1 MTRRTLHARV
11 GLLAVSTVVSVLAGE
26 VAYRAYSRGSGH
38 TADGDR
44 PWRQRISRMNATIYR
59 RSDDPRLIY
68 EPRPASSV
76 EMPYGAAG
84 FNAAGMRDDREHTER
99 GDGRARVAVVGDSV
113 VWGEEIALADTL
125 PRHIESASG
134 GRAEVLNFGVSGY
147 DTAQEALWYERAVRR
162 WRPSVV
168 VVVYCINDVMI
179 MSGPFNRYAT
189 PDEAR
194 RKDEQDA
201 FFDRVAPLR
210 AETLE
215 GLGQREEERAT
226 LRWVARARSAWRVER
241 HQRSADYRDEYTVM
255 YAQTERVARVAAGL
269 RALGESIRADGAVGH
284 LVVSP
289 VLRDWS
295 HYHWRAAHAAVAAAG
310 RAAGFTVHDPIDEWR
325 ASTRPEALRLP
336 GDALHYRG
344 EGNRV
349 LGAYVARAIGVAA
362 R

>member
-1 MTRRTLHARV
+1 MTRRAVGVRL
-11 GLLAVSTVVSVLAGE
+11 GLLAVGTVVAVLGGE
-26 VAYRAYSRGSGH
+26 VVYRVYSRGSGH
-38 TADGDR
+38 TSDGDR
-44 PWRQRISRMNATIYR
+44 PWRQRISRMNATIYQ
-59 RSDDPRLIY
+59 RSDDARLIY
-68 EPRPASSV
+68 EPHRGASV
-76 EMPYGAAG
+76 LMPYGVAG
-84 FNAAGMRDDREHTER
+84 FNAAGMRDDREHDER
-99 GDGRARVAVVGDSV
+99 GDGRTRVAVVGDSV

-125 PRHIESASG
+125 PRHIEAASG

-147 DTAQEALWYERAVRR
+147 DTAQEALWYVRAVRR
-162 WRPSVV
+162 FRPTVV

-189 PDEAR
+189 PEEMR

-201 FFDRVAPLR
+201 FFDRVAPVR

-215 GLGQREEERAT
+215 GLGQREEEGAS
-226 LRWVARARSAWRVER
+226 LRWVARARSAWRVQR

-255 YAQTERVARVAAGL
+255 YALPDRVARVAEGL
-269 RALGESIRADGAVGH
+269 RALGDAVRADGATGH
-284 LVVSP
+284 LVISP

-295 HYHWRAAHAAVAAAG
+295 HYHWQAAHALVAAAG
-310 RAAGFTVHDPIDEWR
+310 RAAGFTVHDPLDEWR

-344 EGNRV
+344 DGNRV
-349 LGAYVARAIGVAA
+349 LGRYVARVVGVGG